1 MALLHP
7 FTMPVRVCRIASS
20 IVTLWGYKVGD
31 HPSAHLHPLARNSIA
46 FSPPS
51 LCLKR
56 ERKKNKDI
64 YIYIY
69 MNTGENFW
77 GLESIA
83 SPSLSNYG
91 SAGWVPSEITQA
103 HLRDLMS

>member
-1 MALLHP
+1 MALLRP
-7 FTMPVRVCRIASS
+7 FTMPIRVCRIASS
-20 IVTLWGYKVGD
+20 IVTPWGYKVGD
-31 HPSAHLHPLARNSIA
+31 HPCAHLHPLTRNSIA
-46 FSPPS
+46 FSSPS

-69 MNTGENFW
+69 IYMNTGENFW

-83 SPSLSNYG
+83 
-91 SAGWVPSEITQA
+91 
-103 HLRDLMS
+103 